1 MVRRASEMARCAL
14 AECRKLK
21 TTCGADQE
29 VCTHPQTWCTEPG
42 GVDAAECC
50 ELTWNY
56 SHLAAV
62 MLSFAFARR
71 VVLRK
76 ASKAETC
83 MQAQNYGDDGY

>member
-1 MVRRASEMARCAL
+1 MALIRRFAPIHRP
-14 AECRKLK
+14 
-21 TTCGADQE
+21 GAQSQ
-29 VCTHPQTWCTEPG
+29 VG
-42 GVDAAECC
+42 LLDAAECC